1 MTRPLSQSG
10 FHRIPHNPRQRI
22 ASEGGIKPAGEVL
35 DAFNERQEDRALH
48 PTKGFR
54 KLSVRRGR
62 AQALMASIHQGG
74 SADLRAMRHFL
85 QQGY

>member
-22 ASEGGIKPAGEVL
+22 AMEGGIKPAGEVL
-35 DAFNERQEDRALH
+35 GAFNERQEDRVLH
-48 PTKGFR
+48 PTNGFR

-62 AQALMASIHQGG
+62 AQALVASINNGG
-74 SADLRAMRHFL
+74 GADLRTMRRFL
-85 QQGY
+85 REGY